1 MSDLMGI
8 IAPSATPAPTVVVDA
23 TALDTGHSARG
34 IGRYVRGLV
43 EGLSSEAIGADFDA
57 KMVTLRLKTPSTPGV
72 EGMPG
77 APRSPK
83 ESLPQWYLKRPS
95 AQHRVRWIMNE
106 ALLAGELRAQNCA
119 LFHATEPWAVPVS
132 PRFATVLTC
141 HDLIPLLFADQY
153 LNFAHYYWRAYYAWM
168 RHTKR
173 WASVERII
181 AISQA
186 TRTSLVEQLGVD
198 PRRIDIVYNGID
210 HGFFKP
216 VLNPVRLATVRE
228 RYDLTRPFIFYLGGY
243 DYRKN
248 IKALVEAM
256 AFVRGAA
263 DVDLVLAGGM
273 DAKTTRQLEA
283 IAARQPATR
292 LRRLGYIDDADIP
305 ALYSMAALFCYPSL
319 AEGFGLQALE
329 AMACGCP
336 VVSSDR
342 TSLPE
347 VIGDAGLLADPDS
360 PEALGLQISRVLE
373 DPALAQR
380 LRADGLARAAEFSW
394 ARCARETLDVYRRAL

>member
-1 MSDLMGI
+1 MSNLTGI
-8 IAPSATPAPTVVVDA
+8 IAASTRPSPTVVVDA
-23 TALDTGHSARG
+23 TALDTGHAARG

-43 EGLSSEAIGADFDA
+43 EGLTREEITADFDA
-57 KMVTLRLKTPSTPGV
+57 PMVALRLETPRAPV
-72 EGMPG
+72 VAGMPG
-77 APRSPK
+77 AATALAKP
-83 ESLPQWYLKRPS
+83 LAQWHLKRPS
-95 AQHRVRWIMNE
+95 AQHRVRWVFNE
-106 ALLAGELRAQNCA
+106 ALLAGELRAKNCA
-119 LFHATEPWAVPVS
+119 LFHATEPWGVPVS
-132 PRFATVLTC
+132 ARFATVLTC

-168 RHTKR
+168 QRTKR
-173 WASVERII
+173 WSSVERII

-186 TRTSLVEQLGVD
+186 TRTSLIEELGVD
-198 PRRIDIVYNGID
+198 PSRIDIVYNGID

-216 VLNPVRLATVRE
+216 VLNPARLATVRE
-228 RYDLTRPFIFYLGGY
+228 RYDLKRPFILYLGGY

-256 AFVRGAA
+256 AFVPGAR
-263 DVDLVLAGGM
+263 DVELVLAGGM
-273 DAKTTRQLEA
+273 DAQSARQFEA
-283 IAARQPATR
+283 IAAQQPATR
-292 LRRLGYIDDADIP
+292 LRRLGYIADADIP

-347 VIGDAGLLADPDS
+347 VIGDAGLLADPES
-360 PEALGLQISRVLE
+360 PEALGHQISRVLE
-373 DPALAQR
+373 DPALAER
-380 LRADGLARAAEFSW
+380 LRVAGLARAAEFSW
-394 ARCARETLDVYRRAL
+394 ERCARETLDVYRRAL